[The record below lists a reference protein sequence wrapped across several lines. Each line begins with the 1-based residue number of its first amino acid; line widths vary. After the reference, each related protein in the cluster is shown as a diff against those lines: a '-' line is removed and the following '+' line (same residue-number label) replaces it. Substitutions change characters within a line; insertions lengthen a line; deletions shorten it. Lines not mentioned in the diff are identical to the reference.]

1 MNKALVM
8 HVKAPNDRN
17 GNPRRLYLVLR
28 SGPSTTTRAGPTS
41 PAIPAIHIFAVD
53 EGYNG
58 GGDLM
63 RKLRAACLDVV
74 ELPGIEVSPTVYKR
88 MLREYSGAGRYIPWE
103 SGR

>member
-1 MNKALVM
+1 MDKALVM
-8 HVKAPNDRN
+8 HVKAPNDRS

-28 SGPSTTTRAGPTS
+28 SGPGTTTHTS

-58 GGDLM
+58 GGNLM